1 MAQWVTPCLPRF
13 PDLDPHDV
21 AHAETTTDD
30 AILHS
35 SIRSSGAQNVPPL
48 TRDVEP
54 ESASAASSTMH
65 SRDRLRRPVCAPSP
79 LTSSG
84 DEAVTGCGCS
94 RENAVTTWS
103 TTAPRARLTA
113 MCRIIARGI
122 SRPEP
127 CLSLDPFITLLPL
140 RGSIVRYRLQLHYC
154 CVLGTA
160 SLMLW
165 RIRASHF
172 GTVTWLKLYATTT
185 TMQRSTPEDTAYIM
199 AESLERLA

>member
-54 ESASAASSTMH
+54 VSASAASSTMH
-65 SRDRLRRPVCAPSP
+65 SRDRMQRPVWAPSP
-79 LTSSG
+79 LTSSA
-84 DEAVTGCGCS
+84 DEAVTGCVCS
-94 RENAVTTWS
+94 RENAVTTLS

-113 MCRIIARGI
+113 MSRIIARGI
-122 SRPEP
+122 SRLQR
-127 CLSLDPFITLLPL
+127 CLSANATPL
-140 RGSIVRYRLQLHYC
+140 RIIGLCAEAPVLLDQYSTYNVGTWCFLGCNGSYALTSCFCEVDTP
-154 CVLGTA
+154 CVKWTA
-160 SLMLW
+160 
-165 RIRASHF
+165 
-172 GTVTWLKLYATTT
+172 
-185 TMQRSTPEDTAYIM
+185 
-199 AESLERLA
+199 